1 MIRRTIRRLSRNRVL
16 RKRLPA
22 EFGGTSLFCSPEAM
36 LSMWKPGWGSDQA
49 VDLFEWVRRFVI
61 PGENVWDLGAN
72 QGIFTFAAAG
82 KVGSNATVVG
92 FEPDHFLLGL
102 LDRTSSNSSSSSAEV
117 IVLPMAVGAEVSL
130 ATFEIAATDRTLNH
144 LASSNG
150 NPHTG
155 GARQRRMVPLAT
167 LDWLAERLPPP
178 GLIKVDVEGAEVDV
192 LRGGTRLLETH
203 RPRIIIEVAPEN
215 CAAVKDILAKHSYV
229 LADVRQPD
237 VMIESPAWNTYAVP
251 SERLKDGSVAELA
264 ESSKR

>member
-1 MIRRTIRRLSRNRVL
+1 MMIRRAIRRLSRNRVL

-36 LSMWKPGWGSDQA
+36 LSMWKPGWGSGQA
-49 VDLFEWVRRFVI
+49 VDLFEWVRRFVV

-82 KVGSNATVVG
+82 KAGPDAAVVA

-102 LDRTSSNSSSSSAEV
+102 LDRTSSTPSSNRAEV
-117 IVLPMAVGAEVSL
+117 IILPMAVGAEVSL

-155 GARQRRMVPLAT
+155 GVRQRKMVPLAT
-167 LDWLAERLPPP
+167 LDWLAERLPTP
-178 GLIKVDVEGAEVDV
+178 GLMKIDVEGAEVDV
-192 LRGGTRLLETH
+192 LEGGTKLLETG

-215 CAAVKDILAKHSYV
+215 CAKVRDIFVEHSYIV
-229 LADVRQPD
+229 ADVRQPD
-237 VMIESPAWNTYAVP
+237 VAIESPAWNTYAVP
-251 SERLKDGSVAELA
+251 SECWNDG
-264 ESSKR
+264 K